1 MSLELTN
8 KDDSRTMGV
17 IIEQPDDDDGG
28 GVKIVYQPW
37 IMWNLEIL
45 SYISAPIEIS
55 KYRGYKCLVKVSG
68 GGDFTITFDANEFHH
83 SFKKVHET
91 IVKKTH
97 GVLILTHFGLNSF
110 RSCYLKQLHEFSIK
124 DPRG

>member
-1 MSLELTN
+1 
-8 KDDSRTMGV
+8 MGV
-17 IIEQPDDDDGG
+17 MIEQPDYDDGG
-28 GVKIVYQPW
+28 GIKIVYQPW

-55 KYRGYKCLVKVSG
+55 KYRGYKCLVKVLG
-68 GGDFTITFDANEFHH
+68 GGDFNITFDANEFHH

-97 GVLILTHFGLNSF
+97 GVLILQKPIDNSLWTEFVPKLLLEAAPRIFYQRPAGLT
-110 RSCYLKQLHEFSIK
+110 QL
-124 DPRG
+124 